1 MKNNLLKKEIGIKI
15 KSIRNK
21 RHISIEE
28 LSKLLGV
35 SRRQVQNYEKGITD
49 IKIDRLYDI
58 SKIMNVDITYFFEN
72 NSETTNDILDFNFNI
87 LSNLNKI
94 KDQKIK
100 ESLYGLLNELS
111 NN

>member
-21 RHISIEE
+21 RHISIEK

-35 SRRQVQNYEKGITD
+35 SRRQVQNYERGITD

-94 KDQKIK
+94 KDKKIK

>member
-35 SRRQVQNYEKGITD
+35 SCRQVQNYKKGITD
-49 IKIDRLYDI
+49 IKIDRL
-58 SKIMNVDITYFFEN
+58 
-72 NSETTNDILDFNFNI
+72 
-87 LSNLNKI
+87 
-94 KDQKIK
+94 
-100 ESLYGLLNELS
+100 
-111 NN
+111 